1 VIAEAAKNMSVLST
15 QLVRESM
22 DDPGPRGKQT
32 RLMVAEQI
40 RSTKSAEYF
49 SLDLVLGHQ
58 YRDSSIIA
66 ADPADRPPDDDQ
78 WATTVRPGRRIPHA
92 WLRLGVSSLD
102 LAGPGFSV
110 VAPETADTG
119 SLVQAAAARRVP
131 LTVHRGRTADQ
142 ATQWGASVI
151 VMRPDHVVAWCG
163 ETVPVD
169 ANTLLD
175 QITGRVAVGVVHD
188 PGIPQPDH

>member
-131 LTVHRGRTADQ
+131 LTVHLDAPPIKQPSGEPASSSCALTTSSRGAARPFLWTRTPCSIRSRA
-142 ATQWGASVI
+142 GLPLV
-151 VMRPDHVVAWCG
+151 
-163 ETVPVD
+163 
-169 ANTLLD
+169 
-175 QITGRVAVGVVHD
+175 
-188 PGIPQPDH
+188 